1 MWYPGLFLLFW
12 GGGGGEKGE
21 GCSVHVLDGSKV
33 ITAFYLFRC
42 RSWVLGTPGSLVI
55 KSKLSPCSSSVVL
68 RQFKLV
74 DKRGHKFSIPQH
86 IQNQMQLLSI
96 LIYTDCNRLVRL
108 ILNYYNVWHF
118 FSLIWVFS
126 NFSSTWE
133 LFEALLTYSLKN
145 VRNLTVGIL
154 LISPSHNNSIG
165 DRCFSG
171 DSFRCIVSSALDTW
185 NNKNLVAL

>member
-1 MWYPGLFLLFW
+1 MA
-12 GGGGGEKGE
+12 
-21 GCSVHVLDGSKV
+21 KV

-42 RSWVLGTPGSLVI
+42 RSWLLGTPGSLVI

-68 RQFKLV
+68 RQFKLM
-74 DKRGHKFSIPQH
+74 DKRGHKFSIPQQFK
-86 IQNQMQLLSI
+86 IRCSYSPFW
-96 LIYTDCNRLVRL
+96 YTDCNRLVRL

-133 LFEALLTYSLKN
+133 LLEALRTYSLKN